1 MDHADCDLGFLGR
14 EAFKIG
20 LGADDGEGTLIDGR
34 TVTQITGALKHG
46 GLARVRQALDL
57 GEDAGGIEIGL
68 GRHARRAVADDAGA
82 ALGTYDG
89 KQGRRWMGAAFGA
102 AGDMHEGESARRQ
115 VRRKLGGEDARRDQ
129 PRCTG
134 RRAGAGDDAPPEI
147 ARLDD
152 EAESLSR
159 SARGNGVSLAQ
170 WSEQ

>member
-1 MDHADCDLGFLGR
+1 MS
-14 EAFKIG
+14 
-20 LGADDGEGTLIDGR
+20 
-34 TVTQITGALKHG
+34 
-46 GLARVRQALDL
+46 GLARVRQALKL

-68 GRHARRAVADDAGA
+68 GRHARRAVADDACA
-82 ALGTYDG
+82 ALGAYDG

-102 AGDMHEGESARRQ
+102 AGDMHKRERRRQ

-152 EAESLSR
+152 EAASLSR

-170 WSEQ
+170 WSEK